1 MKERT
6 KEIILKIMIV
16 SGNILLIIALYLG
29 FKGDLCINEVKAN
42 NYEFIARIFLIAL
55 VIDAFLFLLL
65 SSIPSF
71 KAKPKKYLLKQ
82 KNYQEFSKYLEN
94 RVKEFNYE
102 LVSKQDNIKF
112 YKRTIKKKIYYI
124 IDTKIEELTD
134 ENFEE
139 LYNNQIFPVI
149 EADFNQMQYKWY
161 SLYVTFII
169 SVDRIT
175 PEFNKFIASTDI
187 DKRFHKYPVGI
198 SFGGNKMYINDDIY
212 GFNKNQAIH
221 KEFMQIIKLEEAL
234 DETV

>member
-102 LVSKQDNIKF
+102 LVNKQDNIKF
-112 YKRTIKKKIYYI
+112 YKRTIKKRIYYI
-124 IDTKIEELTD
+124 IDTKVEELTD
-134 ENFEE
+134 ENFEK

-175 PEFNKFIASTDI
+175 PEFNKFITSTDI

-221 KEFMQIIKLEEAL
+221 KEFMQIIKLEEGL

>member
-212 GFNKNQAIH
+212 GFNKNQSIH

>member
-6 KEIILKIMIV
+6 KEIILKLVLII
-16 SGNILLIIALYLG
+16 GLLITILAIYFGIKAKTFNNEAEANKYDLIGKCLLG
-29 FKGDLCINEVKAN
+29 PLF
-42 NYEFIARIFLIAL
+42 
-55 VIDAFLFLLL
+55 IDAFLILAL

-82 KNYQEFSKYLEN
+82 KNYQEFTKYLEN

-134 ENFEE
+134 ENFKE

-212 GFNKNQAIH
+212 GFNKNQSIH

>member
-6 KEIILKIMIV
+6 KEIILKTVIAIGGVALIFMIYF
-16 SGNILLIIALYLG
+16 ILKTRITNNEIIATRYDFLS
-29 FKGDLCINEVKAN
+29 KI
-42 NYEFIARIFLIAL
+42 LIAL
-55 VIDAFLFLLL
+55 VCADAFLILAL

-124 IDTKIEELTD
+124 IDAKIEELTD

-161 SLYVTFII
+161 SLYITFII

-221 KEFMQIIKLEEAL
+221 KEFMQIIKLEEGL